1 MRYLKNDRLY
11 CFSPPVMIATFCIEI
26 VGALYVL
33 FRYKLTPVTRL
44 AVALLVGLAVFQLA
58 EYNVCEGAWGISSLM
73 WARIGYVA
81 ITLLP
86 PLGLHLATKIAG
98 QPKKNLVAAAYA
110 ASALFAVFFL
120 FVGHGMQSEQC
131 LGNYVIFT
139 TAHWA
144 ILPYAVYYYGLLLV
158 TAGYG
163 LAVRGDIKSAS
174 NRRALLWLVVGYG
187 AFVIPTT
194 AVNLVDPS
202 TIAGIPSIMCGFAV
216 ILAILLVMEVMP
228 SYHKVNER
236 SSSHLRRKIAR

>member
-11 CFSPPVMIATFCIEI
+11 CFSPPVMIATFLIEI
-26 VGALYVL
+26 VGALYVV
-33 FRYKLTPVTRL
+33 FRYKMTPVTRL
-44 AVALLVGLAVFQLA
+44 ATAVLVGLAVFQLA
-58 EYNVCEGAWGISSLM
+58 EYNVCEGAWGVSSLS

-98 QPKKNLVAAAYA
+98 QSRPKLVASAYGLAAA
-110 ASALFAVFFL
+110 FAIFFM
-120 FVGHGMQSEQC
+120 FIGHGMQSEQC

-139 TAHWA
+139 TARWA
-144 ILPYAVYYYGLLLV
+144 VPPYALYYYGLLIL
-158 TAGYG
+158 TAGYSMS
-163 LAVRGDIKSAS
+163 VYKTVKKSHIQK
-174 NRRALLWLVVGYG
+174 ALFWLVAGYA

-194 AVNLVDPS
+194 AVNLVEPA

-228 SYHKVNER
+228 SYHKGNER
-236 SSSHLRRKIAR
+236 ISSHLRRKIAR